1 MLNSSAY
8 TNQQHHESRI
18 TNHVPA
24 APASV
29 ASSTDVLDRIGDTP
43 LLHLRRVGAHLPES
57 VRVYGKAEH
66 LNPGGSVKDRPARA
80 MVRAGRRSGA
90 FAEGQTLVDAT
101 SGNTGIAYAM
111 LGAAEG
117 FPVRLF
123 VPENA
128 TPERLAT
135 LRAYGAAVVLTDP
148 MDGTDGARRRAR
160 ALAEAEPERFFYPD
174 QYNNPANAR
183 AHYDTTAPELIA
195 QTDGHLTD
203 FVAGLGTTGTF
214 VGVAQRLREELPAV
228 RCHTLQPDGPLHAL
242 EGLKHLPT
250 AETPGLYDAT
260 LADAHRTCS
269 TETAHAMTRR
279 LAREEGLLVGASA
292 GANVAAALTVAE
304 ERADAGDPG
313 CVVTVLCDTG
323 TRYLNEDFWGEG

>member
-1 MLNSSAY
+1 M
-8 TNQQHHESRI
+8 
-18 TNHVPA
+18 PA

-148 MDGTDGARRRAR
+148 MEIGRASCR
-160 ALAEAEPERFFYPD
+160 ER
-174 QYNNPANAR
+174 
-183 AHYDTTAPELIA
+183 
-195 QTDGHLTD
+195 
-203 FVAGLGTTGTF
+203 V
-214 VGVAQRLREELPAV
+214 
-228 RCHTLQPDGPLHAL
+228 
-242 EGLKHLPT
+242 
-250 AETPGLYDAT
+250 
-260 LADAHRTCS
+260 
-269 TETAHAMTRR
+269 
-279 LAREEGLLVGASA
+279 
-292 GANVAAALTVAE
+292 
-304 ERADAGDPG
+304 
-313 CVVTVLCDTG
+313 
-323 TRYLNEDFWGEG
+323 